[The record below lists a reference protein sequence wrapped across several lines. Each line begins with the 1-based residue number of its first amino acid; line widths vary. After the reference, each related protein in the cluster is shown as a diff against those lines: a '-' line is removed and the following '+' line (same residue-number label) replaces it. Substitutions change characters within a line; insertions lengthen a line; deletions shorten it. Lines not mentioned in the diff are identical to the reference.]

1 MNDKQISIIIGVTG
15 HRDLSNVNIDSFK
28 LIIKQ
33 ELEKIALKCPNT
45 EIKLLTS
52 LAEGADQLCAEVALE
67 LGINI
72 IVPLPMEVNDYVKDF
87 QDESLVKFNNLLSKA
102 ERSFVIPCVENN
114 REINRDYKYR
124 QAGIYIAE
132 HSNCLLALW
141 DGSKPKENGCGTA
154 EVVDMVLKHSYSIND
169 KCIRNDDGFVI
180 HINTPRTNEKESNTG
195 EITYLGNQKLF
206 NDCCIKIDAL
216 NKEGRNPDK
225 LSIEYGKKY
234 HNTLKLLAI
243 LGTIVTVAF
252 LLYDEAFLSFMLI
265 VLGIVLIF
273 MYFSYKY
280 AQKSKY
286 HEKYIEYRVLAEC
299 IRIQEHLD
307 KSGYDYEIADYLD
320 YCRCFDTLWIYKT
333 MKAFCVTRT
342 IEESE
347 DIKNDWLLEQYNYHS
362 NAIIKAKN
370 ILKRNNSIVKM
381 SLVVSVVVYIYAL
394 LFEYVPLVR
403 FGSDMELVRTI
414 IKIIVGGFS
423 ATSLFA
429 ANYYGKLSLDRV
441 YEDHIRMAEFFKI
454 AIEYVDRNGI
464 NEKFIKELI
473 NEELSENSNW
483 CSYEK
488 DNKIDLTV

>member
-1 MNDKQISIIIGVTG
+1 MSDKQIPIIIGVTG
-15 HRDLSNVNIDSFK
+15 HRKFSYVNIDSFK

-33 ELEKIALKCPNT
+33 ELERITLKCPNT

-102 ERSFVIPCVENN
+102 ERSFVVPCVENN
-114 REINRDYKYR
+114 IEINRDYKYR

-216 NKEGRNPDK
+216 NKEGGNLDK

-265 VLGIVLIF
+265 VLGMTLAF
-273 MYFSYKY
+273 MYISYKY
-280 AQKSKY
+280 AIKSEY
-286 HEKYIEYRVLAEC
+286 HEKYIEYRELAEC
-299 IRIQEHLD
+299 IRIQNHLD
-307 KSGYDYEIADYLD
+307 KSGYEYEVADYLD
-320 YCRCFDTLWIYKT
+320 YSRCFDTMWIYKT

-342 IEESE
+342 IEETE
-347 DIKNDWLLEQYNYHS
+347 DIKNDWLLEQYEYHS
-362 NAIIKAKN
+362 RASIKTDKSIKHNNAIVKSSMTA
-370 ILKRNNSIVKM
+370 SIV
-381 SLVVSVVVYIYAL
+381 LYIFAFV
-394 LFEYVPLVR
+394 FEYIVSSKLTN
-403 FGSDMELVRTI
+403 DAELIRAIVKTI
-414 IKIIVGGFS
+414 IGGFS
-423 ATSLFA
+423 AMSLFA

-441 YEDHIRMAEFFKI
+441 YEDHVRMADFFKK
-454 AIEYVDRNGI
+454 AIDYVDKNDI
-464 NEKFIKELI
+464 DDKFIQELI

-488 DNKIDLTV
+488 DNKIDLTI

>member
-52 LAEGADQLCAEVALE
+52 LAEGADQMCAEVALE

-72 IVPLPMEVNDYVKDF
+72 IVPLPMEVNDYIKDF
-87 QDESLVKFNNLLSKA
+87 KDESLIKFNSLLSKA
-102 ERSFVIPCVENN
+102 ERSFVVPYVEETNKVD
-114 REINRDYKYR
+114 RDYKYR

-132 HSNCLLALW
+132 HCNCLLALW
-141 DGSKPKENGCGTA
+141 DGSSPKEDGCGTA
-154 EVVDMVLKHSYSIND
+154 EVVDMVLNHSYSADD

-180 HINTPRTNEKESNTG
+180 HILTPRDDLINKTG
-195 EITYLGNQKLF
+195 EVEYLGNKSLF
-206 NDCCIKIDAL
+206 EECLTKIDL
-216 NKEGRNPDK
+216 INKEGGNPDK
-225 LSIEYGKKY
+225 LSIENGKKY
-234 HNTLKLLAI
+234 HNTLKLIAI
-243 LGTIVTVAF
+243 LGTAITIAF

-265 VLGIVLIF
+265 ILGVVLIF

-280 AQKSKY
+280 AQKSKC

-299 IRIQEHLD
+299 LRIQGHLD
-307 KSGYDYEIADYLD
+307 KTGNNYEAADYLD
-320 YCRCFDTLWIYKT
+320 YSRCFDTLWIYKT
-333 MKAFCVTRT
+333 MKAYCVTRT
-342 IEESE
+342 IEELE
-347 DIKNDWLLEQYNYHS
+347 DIKKDWLLEQYNYHS
-362 NAIIKAKN
+362 RASIKTNKS
-370 ILKRNNSIVKM
+370 IKHNNTIVKLSM
-381 SLVVSVVVYIYAL
+381 TASVALYIFAFI
-394 LFEYVPLVR
+394 FEYTISSRLTNNI
-403 FGSDMELVRTI
+403 ELIRTI
-414 IKIIVGGFS
+414 IKTTIGGFS
-423 ATSLFA
+423 AMSLFA

-441 YEDHIRMAEFFKI
+441 YEDHVRMAEFFKK
-454 AIEYVDRNGI
+454 AIEYADKNDI
-464 NEKFIKELI
+464 DEKFIKELI

>member
-1 MNDKQISIIIGVTG
+1 MNNKRISIVIGVTG
-15 HRDLSNVNIDSFK
+15 HRELNDVNIDSFK
-28 LIIKQ
+28 LVIKQ
-33 ELEKIALKCPNT
+33 ELEKVTLKCPNT
-45 EIKLLTS
+45 NIKLLTS

-72 IVPLPMEVNDYVKDF
+72 IVPLPMEVDDYVKDF
-87 QDESLVKFNNLLSKA
+87 QGESLIKFNNLLKKA
-102 ERSFVIPCVENN
+102 EKSFVVPYIEETNK
-114 REINRDYKYR
+114 IDRDYKYR
-124 QAGIYIAE
+124 QAGVYIAQ
-132 HSNCLLALW
+132 HCNCLLALW
-141 DGSKPKENGCGTA
+141 DGSSPKVGGCGTA

-180 HINTPRTNEKESNTG
+180 HINTPRTNNKQSKAG
-195 EITYLGNQKLF
+195 EISYLGNQKLF

-216 NKEGRNPDK
+216 NKEGGNPDK

-273 MYFSYKY
+273 MYISYIY

-286 HEKYIEYRVLAEC
+286 HEKYIDYRVLAEC
-299 IRIQEHLD
+299 IRIQKHLD
-307 KSGYDYEIADYLD
+307 KSGYDYETADYLD

-333 MKAFCVTRT
+333 MKAYCVTRT
-342 IEESE
+342 IEELE
-347 DIKNDWLLEQYNYHS
+347 DIKKDWLLEQHEYHLRAS
-362 NAIIKAKN
+362 IKTNKSIKHNNAI
-370 ILKRNNSIVKM
+370 VKSSM
-381 SLVVSVVVYIYAL
+381 IASVVLYIFAFI
-394 LFEYVPLVR
+394 FEYIISSKLTNNI
-403 FGSDMELVRTI
+403 ELIRTI
-414 IKIIVGGFS
+414 IKTTIGGFS
-423 ATSLFA
+423 AMSLFA

-441 YEDHIRMAEFFKI
+441 HEDHIRMAEFFKK
-454 AIEYVDRNGI
+454 AIDYVDKNDI
-464 NEKFIKELI
+464 DDKFIQELI

-488 DNKIDLTV
+488 DNKIDLTI